1 MNLNDKN
8 SLSPQRLIFNVRDDI
23 KEIQL
28 QYLITFSQ
36 VSIVM

>member
-8 SLSPQRLIFNVRDDI
+8 RLSPQRLIFNVRDGI

-28 QYLITFSQ
+28 QYLK
-36 VSIVM
+36 VS